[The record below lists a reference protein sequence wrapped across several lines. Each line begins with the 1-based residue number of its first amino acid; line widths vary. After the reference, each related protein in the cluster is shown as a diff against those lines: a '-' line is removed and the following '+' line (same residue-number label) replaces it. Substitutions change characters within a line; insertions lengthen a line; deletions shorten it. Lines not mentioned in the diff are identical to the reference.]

1 MAASLLHA
9 GLGVGEVGVILGD
22 LQQVILVGGDSQDD
36 FLDVLGVVGAHT
48 AVDIGAAPVAFR
60 GRIGNAPGGEQEGE
74 DTGLGAHGLVP
85 VVIPLTLD
93 GLVQIAGIQ
102 PGLGGLDPVR
112 DLLINNI
119 KFMT

>member
-1 MAASLLHA
+1 MLA
-9 GLGVGEVGVILGD
+9 I
-22 LQQVILVGGDSQDD
+22 
-36 FLDVLGVVGAHT
+36 DVNYIPQGIDNAPGAHV
-48 AVDIGAAPVAFR
+48 AIPV
-60 GRIGNAPGGEQEGE
+60 GTQHEVNAPGGEQEGE

-112 DLLINNI
+112 DLLIHNI